1 MPVSNNVA
9 VVIPCYNLG
18 RFVVETVDSVL
29 AQSRPAAEIVIVDD
43 GSTDLLTLQRF
54 EELRARNLTV
64 LRTSN
69 RGLSAARNFG
79 VSRTSS
85 PYVVTLDADDILDP
99 RYLAATADVLDR
111 HPEIGFVSTGID
123 AFGDASYQWTPPPC
137 SITTAL
143 TRGAAHPASM
153 FRRTMWQAV
162 GGFDESSTFREGC
175 EDLDFW
181 ISLMAAGTQG
191 FVVPE
196 PLLRYRVRRASLHHG
211 KVATGDYV
219 RLMQNVLVKHQSLVN
234 GVGPALL
241 VEKDRFIEEQ
251 RVHKRHQEGRAAAL
265 REELMTLDAEIGDR
279 TAALGRLNQPTIDW
293 GDLDA
298 AAPLGLATGADRGTP
313 VDERWFASFLREH
326 VADLRGDVAT
336 LGATAAAAMQQ
347 MRQACDAAGT
357 EFVDVG
363 DLRSLGE
370 VQFDCLVVT
379 SFDGAFDRIVDG
391 LHTMQRML
399 RPGGTLFCM
408 LPAAIGLT
416 NGASPGRRSGHGF
429 TEAAVRRLFAK
440 LFPADAFAVRTY
452 GNVLAN
458 LAVIYGLAAEDIPAD
473 ARDSIDPWHPL
484 LHCVRAV
491 NS

>member
-1 MPVSNNVA
+1 MPVSNIA
-9 VVIPCYNLG
+9 VIIPCYNLG
-18 RFVVETVDSVL
+18 RFVGETVDSVL
-29 AQSRPAAEIVIVDD
+29 AQSRPATEIVIVDD
-43 GSTDLLTLQRF
+43 GSTDLLTLQTLDD
-54 EELRARNLTV
+54 LRARDLTV
-64 LRTSN
+64 IRTPN

-79 VSRTSS
+79 ISQTSS

-99 RYLAATADVLDR
+99 GYLAATAAVLDR
-111 HPEIGFVSTGID
+111 RAEIGFVSTGID

-137 SITTAL
+137 SIASAL

-153 FRRTMWQAV
+153 FRRTLWKTV

-181 ISLMAAGTQG
+181 ISLMAAGAEG

-219 RLMQNVLVKHQSLVN
+219 RLMQAVLVKHQALVN
-234 GVGPALL
+234 QVGPALL
-241 VEKDRFIEEQ
+241 VEKETFIEEQ
-251 RVHKRHQEGRAAAL
+251 RVHKRHQERRVSAL
-265 REELMTLDAEIGDR
+265 RDELATLDAAIADR
-279 TAALGRLNQPTIDW
+279 ANALGRLNRPTIDW

-298 AAPLGLATGADRGTP
+298 AAPIGLATGVDRGTP
-313 VDERWFASFLREH
+313 VDEHCFVSFLRTH
-326 VADLRGDVAT
+326 VADLRGHVGIA
-336 LGATAAAAMQQ
+336 GATAASVIHQL
-347 MRQACDAAGT
+347 RRACDPAGT
-357 EFVDVG
+357 AFLEVADP
-363 DLRSLGE
+363 RSLRDSE
-370 VQFDCLVVT
+370 LDCLVVT
-379 SFDGAFDRIVDG
+379 RVDGVFDGIVEG
-391 LHTMQRML
+391 LRAMQRVL

-416 NGASPGRRSGHGF
+416 DGGSAGRRSNHGF
-429 TEAAVRRLFAK
+429 TEAAVRRLFAE
-440 LFPADAFAVRTY
+440 LFPAHAFAVRSY

-458 LAVIYGLAAEDIPAD
+458 LAVIYGLAAEDVPAD

-491 NS
+491 NY